1 MRPQAQL
8 APKRE
13 ADAQTP
19 RVEVVADARRAAEAP
34 NSLEL
39 LISQLLRYGVLI
51 SIGFV
56 VAGTVLSFLRHPDYV
71 SSAEALE
78 RLTRPAEV
86 PHGLSEVLGGVRA
99 ARGQALVMMGLL
111 LLISLP
117 VTRVGLS
124 LLIFSYQRD
133 RTFVTLTGLVLAL
146 LLLSFLLG
154 QTAG

>member
-1 MRPQAQL
+1 MTPETRPPPERL
-8 APKRE
+8 AVPRE
-13 ADAQTP
+13 RP
-19 RVEVVADARRAAEAP
+19 AEAP
-34 NSLEL
+34 VSLEL
-39 LISQLLRYGVLI
+39 LISQLLRSGVLV

-56 VAGTVLSFLRHPDYV
+56 VIGTLISFLRHPDYV
-71 SSAEALE
+71 SSTESLE

-86 PHGLSEVLGGVRA
+86 PHGLSEVLGGVQA

-124 LLIFSYQRD
+124 LLVFSYQRD
-133 RTFVTLTGLVLAL
+133 RAFVTITGVVLAL